1 VVNPV
6 KRAVSRRLRRSDV
19 RRAAPALPNGF
30 TLGNLFF
37 GIFAIV
43 SASHGEFARAVLF
56 IVLGGVCDGFD
67 GRIARATGTGSR
79 FGVELDSLVDA
90 ISFGFAPAM
99 IIYYSVLDREG
110 GAWWLLVFLF
120 TACAVIRLARFNV
133 MQGGT
138 PKRHFQGLPSPA
150 AGGTLATYYWFS
162 QTSFY
167 NQTRIADLPWPDMVK
182 VLMGGLAILMITN
195 VPYPAFPKVGVRTW
209 SGLAGLVVVVGSIVG
224 IFKYGREFFF
234 PAGMAYVLYGLT
246 RAVALGLVDRIPTG
260 AALDDDRADD
270 DDRPSTRR
278 GRDVV
283 VGRRRRHGGRWVRL
297 VPSPDPDTRP
307 AGSTGDGEEPRD
319 G

>member
-1 VVNPV
+1 
-6 KRAVSRRLRRSDV
+6 
-19 RRAAPALPNGF
+19 
-30 TLGNLFF
+30 
-37 GIFAIV
+37 
-43 SASHGEFARAVLF
+43 
-56 IVLGGVCDGFD
+56 
-67 GRIARATGTGSR
+67 
-79 FGVELDSLVDA
+79 
-90 ISFGFAPAM
+90 M
-99 IIYYSVLDREG
+99 IIYYSVLHREG

-138 PKRHFQGLPSPA
+138 AKRHFQGLPSPA

-209 SGLAGLVVVVGSIVG
+209 SGVAGLVVVVGSIVG
-224 IFKYGREFFF
+224 IFRYGREFFF

-260 AALDDDRADD
+260 AGLDDNRSDD
-270 DDRPSTRR
+270 EDAVASRR

-283 VGRRRRHGGRWVRL
+283 GGARAADGSALYRHRSPTVG
-297 VPSPDPDTRP
+297 PSIPPSIPESRATPDDGMRAIAGHYRP
-307 AGSTGDGEEPRD
+307 AARMPACRTGGVASWRIA
-319 G
+319 

>member
-1 VVNPV
+1 MIPG
-6 KRAVSRRLRRSDV
+6 RGAVARRLRRSDV

-37 GIFAIV
+37 GVFAII
-43 SASHGEFARAVLF
+43 SASHGQFARAVLF

-90 ISFGFAPAM
+90 ISFGLAPAM
-99 IIYYSVLDREG
+99 IIYFSVLDGEG

-150 AGGTLATYYWFS
+150 AGGTLASYYWFS
-162 QTSFY
+162 KSPFY
-167 NQTRIADLPWPDMVK
+167 NQTTIGDLPWPDMVK
-182 VLMGGLAILMITN
+182 VLMGVLAILMISN
-195 VPYPAFPKVGVRTW
+195 VPYPVFPKVGIRSW
-209 SGLAGLVVVVGSIVG
+209 RGLAGLVVVVGAICG
-224 IFKYGREFFF
+224 IFYYGREFFF
-234 PAGMAYVLYGLT
+234 PLGMAYVLYGLT
-246 RAVALGLVDRIPTG
+246 RAFVLGLVDRIPTG
-260 AALDDDRADD
+260 AAIDDDRGDD
-270 DDRPSTRR
+270 DDDTSASRR

-283 VGRRRRHGGRWVRL
+283 VGRRRPRGRRRVRL
-297 VPSPDPDTRP
+297 LPTPSGGLR
-307 AGSTGDGEEPRD
+307 STEREASDEG
-319 G
+319 

>member
-1 VVNPV
+1 MDPVRGVVGRKLPRTNM
-6 KRAVSRRLRRSDV
+6 

-37 GIFAIV
+37 GVFAIV
-43 SASHGEFARAVLF
+43 SAAQGQFARAVLF
-56 IVLGGVCDGFD
+56 IVLGAVCDMLD

-90 ISFGFAPAM
+90 ISFGLAPAM
-99 IIYYSVLDREG
+99 IIYFSVLDREG
-110 GAWWLLVFLF
+110 DAWWLLVFLF

-133 MQGGT
+133 TQGGT
-138 PKRHFQGLPSPA
+138 PKSYFQGLPSPA

-162 QTSFY
+162 RSPLYTHA
-167 NQTRIADLPWPDMVK
+167 TIADLPWPDMVK

-195 VPYPAFPKVGVRTW
+195 VPYPAFPKVGVRSW
-209 SGLAGLVVVVGSIVG
+209 SRLAGLAVVVGAIFG
-224 IFKYGREFFF
+224 IFYYGREFFF

-246 RAVALGLVDRIPTG
+246 RAVVLGLADRIPTG
-260 AALDDDRADD
+260 AGMEDERGDDDEDGGA
-270 DDRPSTRR
+270 TRR

-283 VGRRRRHGGRWVRL
+283 VGRRRRHGRPRVRL
-297 VPSPDPDTRP
+297 LPTPPTGSRS
-307 AGSTGDGEEPRD
+307 STGEETGE

>member
-1 VVNPV
+1 MNPV
-6 KRAVSRRLRRSDV
+6 KGAVARRLRRSDM

-43 SASHGEFARAVLF
+43 SASHGDLARAVLF
-56 IVLGGVCDGFD
+56 IVLGGVCDSFD

-90 ISFGFAPAM
+90 ISFGLAPAM

-133 MQGGT
+133 THGGT
-138 PKRHFQGLPSPA
+138 AKTHFQGLPSPA
-150 AGGTLATYYWFS
+150 AGGTLATYFWFS

-182 VLMGGLAILMITN
+182 VLMGGLSILMITN
-195 VPYPAFPKVGVRTW
+195 VPYPAFPKVGVRSW
-209 SGLAGLVVVVGSIVG
+209 SGVAGLVVVVGSIVG
-224 IFKYGREFFF
+224 IFIYGREFFF
-234 PAGMAYVLYGLT
+234 PAGMAYVLYGLIK
-246 RAVALGLVDRIPTG
+246 AFVLGLADRIPTG
-260 AALDDDRADD
+260 AGGDDE
-270 DDRPSTRR
+270 R
-278 GRDVV
+278 GEEDESQLAGRGGREAG
-283 VGRRRRHGGRWVRL
+283 VGRRRPQGRRRVRL
-297 VPSPDPDTRP
+297 LPTPRGGARV
-307 AGSTGDGEEPRD
+307 ADGEEPHD
-319 G
+319 S